1 MKTKTIEQIIKALE
15 NDETVTKKQA
25 NDIIYACRHQYI
37 PNRRFIA
44 ETLFLVCEKTL
55 TPVSVIL
62 VQMGSDKAITTFN
75 LIIYFLKFIIENS
88 L

>member
-55 TPVSVIL
+55 TPCIC
-62 VQMGSDKAITTFN
+62 
-75 LIIYFLKFIIENS
+75 YFSQDGFRQSHHDI
-88 L
+88 